1 MIAMEVAHHD
11 EVSKMLLKPGQTNV
25 FTAAIL
31 DGADARTQR
40 RRLCRFSRLA
50 VRFSSNDFAGFF
62 LPSFFRSIP
71 LLISLPSRRNAIA
84 NSNLPSRPAAPGR
97 FLPVIPSVNRIGPL
111 SECPVVITLAA
122 DAECQGTAEIA
133 LLPQAFEYMAEIVL
147 RLPVQV

>member
-1 MIAMEVAHHD
+1 MTAFWGSLSHNLERR
-11 EVSKMLLKPGQTNV
+11 
-25 FTAAIL
+25 FAAIALESTALL
-31 DGADARTQR
+31 DSADLGIQR
-40 RRLCRFSRLA
+40 PRFCRFSRLA
-50 VRFSSNDFAGFF
+50 ARFSSNDLAGFF

-122 DAECQGTAEIA
+122 DTECQGTAKIA
-133 LLPQAFEYMAEIVL
+133 LLPEAFEYMAEIVL